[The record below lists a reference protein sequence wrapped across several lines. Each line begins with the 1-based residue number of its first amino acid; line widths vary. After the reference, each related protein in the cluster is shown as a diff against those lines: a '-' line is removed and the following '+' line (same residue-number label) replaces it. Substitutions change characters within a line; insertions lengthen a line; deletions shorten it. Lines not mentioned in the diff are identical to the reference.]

1 MSKDKRVK
9 QKEVDVELED
19 GEKVKILIKRPSS
32 QLLTK
37 AQKIGAKIWTESV
50 RDGLFTKL
58 TLHEF
63 MKSNGIW
70 DEEKENE
77 QNKITEE
84 IQQLE
89 RDIALG
95 VNGKR
100 LKVSEG
106 KEKALQ
112 IRRLRNK
119 LRELISEKIG
129 LEANTAEGLSDNAK
143 FNFLVASCTYHP
155 DGEKVYTNLADYE
168 ERSDDPVAFSAAAA
182 LGEMIYNLDKSYEEG
197 LPENQ
202 FLKRFKLVDEDLSLI
217 DKEGNKIDVDGTKVN
232 DKGWLINDEGS
243 RVDRE
248 GNLLSESGQILLQ
261 ADYEDDVND
270 PEPEP
275 KPKKTKKPK
284 EEEVTSQKSL
294 LEDQEETEE
303 AEEAEE
309 DSQEQ

>member
-1 MSKDKRVK
+1 MSKERIK
-9 QKEVDVELED
+9 QKDVDVELED
-19 GEKVKILIKRPSS
+19 GEIVKILVKRPSS
-32 QLLTK
+32 NQLTK
-37 AQKIGAKIWTESV
+37 AQKIGAKVWTEAV

-58 TLHEF
+58 TLNDF
-63 MKSNGIW
+63 MKKNGIW
-70 DEEKENE
+70 NEEKENQ

-84 IQQLE
+84 IQGLE

-95 VNGKR
+95 VNGRK

-106 KEKALQ
+106 KEKALK
-112 IRRLRNK
+112 IRRLRNQ

-143 FNFLVASCTYHP
+143 FNFLVAGCTYYP
-155 DGEKVYTNLADYE
+155 DGEKVYTNLAEYE
-168 ERSDDPVAFSAAAA
+168 EKSDDAVAFSAAAA

-232 DKGWLINDEGS
+232 DKGWLINDEGN

-248 GNLLSESGQILLQ
+248 GNLLSDSGQILLQ

-270 PEPEP
+270 PEPE
-275 KPKKTKKPK
+275 KPKKTRKAK
-284 EEEVTSQKSL
+284 EDSPVQQTL
-294 LEDQEETEE
+294 IED
-303 AEEAEE
+303 EE
-309 DSQEQ
+309 DGESQVDSEEK